1 MAIQTVSGSIRKV
14 ERYNPDQIEQIKQS
28 LRKSIELGKPRFYEI
43 KVDGLQMVGKTT
55 DLSYFDSYEQSITED
70 TEEVKFLLYHGA
82 SHKYDSF
89 THIFKEENTPIH
101 TVPQPTLN
109 DIPELLE
116 DKVKQALRERD
127 VLDYRKRITEL
138 EEELE
143 ENKDYVELLENQ
155 VEELQKKLE
164 YLTNVEMSKNRN
176 HDLILALLA
185 KGGEFIK
192 RNPQVLNNIPLL
204 GETLAGDMERQNKEE
219 ELRIQQEYILL
230 KQQER
235 KELQAEPNVTFTEKA
250 PLPNQ
255 PYEHGKI

>member
-14 ERYNPDQIEQIKQS
+14 ERYNPDQIELIKQS
-28 LRKSIELGKPRFYEI
+28 LQQLKDAGKPRFYEI

-55 DLSYFDSYEQSITED
+55 DLSHFDCYEQNISED
-70 TEEVKFLLYHGA
+70 TEEIKFMLYQGT

-89 THIFKEENTPIH
+89 THVFKEDIAP
-101 TVPQPTLN
+101 VPTLLPSLN

-127 VLDYRKRITEL
+127 VVDYRKRIIEI

-143 ENKDYVELLENQ
+143 ENKDYVELLEKQIEGLQRQ
-155 VEELQKKLE
+155 VEI
-164 YLTNVEMSKNRN
+164 LTLAETSKNRN

-204 GETLAGDMERQNKEE
+204 GETLAGDMQRQNKEE

-235 KELQAEPNVTFTEKA
+235 QMQVEQPEPNATFSEKEL
-250 PLPNQ
+250 
-255 PYEHGKI
+255 